1 MKLNDNELRVLA
13 ILEEDPYI
21 NQKNI
26 AEKMNLSRPA
36 VANLISGL
44 QTKGYIIGKPYI
56 LRKKEYVTCVGG
68 ANVDYTFNLEDQM
81 IMGTSNPV
89 SKAISYGGVI
99 RNIAE
104 NLARLNERVSL
115 MSLVGNDTI
124 GVNLL
129 KDNKKL
135 MEVFATESL
144 DNQPTGSYYSIIDK
158 HGNMSVGFADMS
170 INDLMDRTWILE
182 HRKHLILSSW
192 IVADTNIKKSGLEAL
207 VEFSNNEEKN
217 LCIVGVSGPKMRNM
231 PDDIYGVNLIITNLD
246 ESQTYFHSNSDDLF
260 SLAKLWLDKGVERI
274 VITEGKKGFVYG
286 DKSFLKH
293 QEAFIVEEKDIVDVT
308 GAGDAF
314 SAATI
319 YGIINNLKF
328 EEAVKLG
335 AISSSLTIKQKHAV
349 YPNLS
354 INLLKKELKKQ

>member
-1 MKLNDNELRVLA
+1 MKLNDNEIKVLA

-26 AEKMNLSRPA
+26 ADKMNLSRPA

-44 QTKGYIIGKPYI
+44 QTKGYIIGKPYV

-89 SKAISYGGVI
+89 SKSISYGGVI

-104 NLARLNERVSL
+104 NLARLNQRVSL
-115 MSLVGNDTI
+115 MSLVGKDTV
-124 GVNLL
+124 GENLL

-135 MEVFATESL
+135 MEVFATDTL
-144 DNQPTGSYYSIIDK
+144 DNQPTGSYYSVIDK

-192 IVADTNIKKSGLEAL
+192 IIADTNIKKSGLEAL
-207 VEFSNNEEKN
+207 VEYANNEDKN

-231 PDDIYGVNLIITNLD
+231 PDDISGVNLIITNLD
-246 ESQTYFHSNSDDLF
+246 ESQTYFNSSTDDLF

-286 DKSFLKH
+286 NKSFLKH

-335 AISSSLTIKQKHAV
+335 AISSSLTIKQNHAV
-349 YPNLS
+349 NPNLS